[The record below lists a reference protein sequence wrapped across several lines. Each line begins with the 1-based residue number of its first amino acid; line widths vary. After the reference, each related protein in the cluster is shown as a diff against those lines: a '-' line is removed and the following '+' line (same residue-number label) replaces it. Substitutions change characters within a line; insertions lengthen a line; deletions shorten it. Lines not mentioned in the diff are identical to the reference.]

1 MSHFEVGQV
10 VVCVNGGNWSPD
22 YLSLRRPSADK
33 VYTIRAVYLGA
44 GEAPSVLL
52 NEVVNGVR
60 EHMTMDGIART
71 EPGFRASRFRPA
83 KMTGI
88 ETFTRLLAPERAGMS
103 VPP

>member
-22 YLSLRRPSADK
+22 YLLLRRPTAGK
-33 VYTIRAVYLGA
+33 VYTIRSTYLGV

-52 NEVVNGVR
+52 HEIVNPAR
-60 EHMTMDGIART
+60 EHLTLDGIGRT

-83 KMTGI
+83 
-88 ETFTRLLAPERAGMS
+88 ETTRIGAFMQLLAPVREDA
-103 VPP
+103 

>member
-1 MSHFEVGQV
+1 MRHFEVGQV

-33 VYTIRAVYLGA
+33 VYTIREVYLGA

-52 NEVVNGVR
+52 QEIVNETRQHLTISGV
-60 EHMTMDGIART
+60 GRT

-83 KMTGI
+83 EATKI
-88 ETFTRLLAPERAGMS
+88 EALTRLLTPVRETA
-103 VPP
+103 